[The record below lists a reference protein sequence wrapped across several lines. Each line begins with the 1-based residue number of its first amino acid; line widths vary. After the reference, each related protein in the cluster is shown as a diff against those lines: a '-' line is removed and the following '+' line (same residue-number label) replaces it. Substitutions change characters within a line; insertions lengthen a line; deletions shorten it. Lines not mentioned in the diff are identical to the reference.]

1 MPKWE
6 QARVEAMT
14 TRSAAYPD
22 SMGEGIRKIASMD
35 AVSSSWAAND
45 TDGNPVGL
53 TVIYVRMTS
62 ETWLADEE
70 EVDRAIDGAVDRVM
84 TRPLGSDNAVSATDA
99 SSGVYVDTA
108 SATSAP
114 IVAGEDAGRRRA
126 CTAMESVLH
135 VRIRGRTCAHPCS
148 GGDQGPTCRGAQA

>member
-84 TRPLGSDNAVSATDA
+84 TRPLGSVSTVSRANLPQILI
-99 SSGVYVDTA
+99 GV
-108 SATSAP
+108 
-114 IVAGEDAGRRRA
+114 
-126 CTAMESVLH
+126 
-135 VRIRGRTCAHPCS
+135 
-148 GGDQGPTCRGAQA
+148 